1 MEKDRYVTFSN
12 IDCYLNSV
20 LVLDAMHEL
29 FTLHPESKNPFW
41 ERFME
46 QIPLDYQT
54 NYCKD
59 GSKDI
64 LYQVCSNVFYIF
76 ELFDHYEFQKGYDL
90 LEDCELEC
98 C

>member
-1 MEKDRYVTFSN
+1 MKKDRYVTFSN
-12 IDCYLNSV
+12 IDCYLNSI
-20 LVLDAMHEL
+20 LVLDA
-29 FTLHPESKNPFW
+29 FW

-59 GSKDI
+59 GCKDI